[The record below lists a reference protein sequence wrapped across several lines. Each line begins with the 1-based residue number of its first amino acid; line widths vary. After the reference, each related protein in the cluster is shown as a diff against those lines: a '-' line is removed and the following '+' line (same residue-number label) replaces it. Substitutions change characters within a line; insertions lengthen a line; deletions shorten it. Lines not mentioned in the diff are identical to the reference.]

1 MYSAGERAENSS
13 CAEDTERSPMDDG
26 PLEFL
31 LNTDCSLSLQCPLA
45 YVNLTTALVANDG
58 NHTII
63 IMAIQVNRVTRQSE
77 GNAGKYAGGGNVR
90 DVDRV
95 NQ

>member
-1 MYSAGERAENSS
+1 MYSAGERTESS
-13 CAEDTERSPMDDG
+13 SRTEDTERSSMDDS

-31 LNTDCSLSLQCPLA
+31 LITDCSLSLQCPLA
-45 YVNLTTALVANDG
+45 CVNLTTALVANDG
-58 NHTII
+58 NHIII

-77 GNAGKYAGGGNVR
+77 RNTGKYAGGGNVR

-95 NQ
+95 NP